1 VISELVKLMM
11 EQKDCCGGKEYE
23 DAISKLEDLDFLTKQ
38 NVQEYA
44 GILSMS
50 DEEFATRDEFRKKF
64 QELLKSLL
72 VK

>member
-1 VISELVKLMM
+1 M
-11 EQKDCCGGKEYE
+11 EQKDCCGAEEFE
-23 DAISKLEDLDFLTKQ
+23 DAVSKLEDLDFLTKQ

-50 DEEFATRDEFRKKF
+50 DKDFDERTELRRKFRD
-64 QELLKSLL
+64 LLKSLL